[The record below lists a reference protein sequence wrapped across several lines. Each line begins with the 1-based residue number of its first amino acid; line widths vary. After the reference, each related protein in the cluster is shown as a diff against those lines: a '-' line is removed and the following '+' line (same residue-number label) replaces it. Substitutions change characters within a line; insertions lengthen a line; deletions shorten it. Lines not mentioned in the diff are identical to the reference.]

1 MHGQCMIPFCTLK
14 IQAGGINR
22 DYRHNIDL
30 MHQTKVEMNQK
41 KLEADGVVYRTIDDQ
56 GQIHAVTHT
65 NDLGM
70 GKPTHFFDLDDK
82 GNIYYDELIPFTP
95 WYPTYGDRA
104 VGPVEIARM
113 RAKVGCNWSA
123 LPGIEYCPEMVL
135 NLFCH
140 GPIERG
146 VDCCD
151 GGVDIYNFTQDA
163 VAMPSVADSFAAIE
177 QRVVKE
183 KRLTWRELKHVL
195 DTNCEGAEDIRLMLK
210 NIERYGSG

>member
-95 WYPTYGDRA
+95 
-104 VGPVEIARM
+104 
-113 RAKVGCNWSA
+113 
-123 LPGIEYCPEMVL
+123 
-135 NLFCH
+135 
-140 GPIERG
+140 
-146 VDCCD
+146 
-151 GGVDIYNFTQDA
+151 
-163 VAMPSVADSFAAIE
+163 
-177 QRVVKE
+177 
-183 KRLTWRELKHVL
+183 
-195 DTNCEGAEDIRLMLK
+195 
-210 NIERYGSG
+210 